1 MNTLL
6 ALGLVVALSL
16 LRQQHSLD
24 VGQHTTLSDG
34 HTAQQLV
41 ELFVVADSQLQVA
54 RDNAR
59 LLVIPGRV
67 SRQLQDL
74 GRQVLQHRRQVHR
87 RAGPDSLGVV
97 ALPEQ
102 AVHAAHGKLKTGP
115 RGASLG
121 FSASLATLFT
131 TA

>member
-16 LRQQHSLD
+16 GQQHSLD

-41 ELFVVADSQLQVA
+41 ELFIVADGQLQVA
-54 RDNAR
+54 RDDAG
-59 LLVIPGRV
+59 LLVVPGRI

-74 GRQVLQHRRQVHR
+74 GCQVLQHRCQIHR
-87 RAGPDSLGVV
+87 CAGPDTLGLV

-102 AVHAAHGKLKTGP
+102 AVHAAHGKLEPST
-115 RGASLG
+115 RRASLG